1 MGGGGVN
8 RIKDPD
14 YQAWLSSHKPF
25 HWFIAF
31 YGILK
36 EGGFDVIIGNPPY
49 VEYSKVKNEY
59 EVHGYQTENC
69 GNLFAFTT
77 ERSLK
82 LLNTNGGFG
91 FIVPLSL
98 VCTKRMEILQS
109 LLTQFSKSVWLS
121 NFAERP
127 SKLFVGAEVQLTIL
141 LSRSDKKRGSGI
153 STTDYTKWSVEER
166 TDLFNGIG
174 YLYDVSNINSFIIPK
189 LGLNTEFGIL
199 EKINTH
205 TSSLGNYLLRRSEYI
220 IFYRMSGGRYWKVFT
235 DFSPSF
241 KVNGRPRQS
250 TAEKHLYVETQEL
263 SKSIIAVLSSN
274 LFWWWYTITTDCR
287 NLPTY
292 TILDFPVLKSMLN
305 DFKLVDIG
313 QKYLDDLC
321 YNSIIEVRQ
330 QSNGQIENQAFK
342 VQKSKHII
350 DEIDRVL
357 AKHYGFTDEEL
368 DFIINYDIKYRM
380 SLGN

>member
-1 MGGGGVN
+1 MGGGARLDG
-8 RIKDPD
+8 R
-14 YQAWLSSHKPF
+14 YQGWLASHKPF

-36 EGGFDVIIGNPPY
+36 NGGFDVVIGNPPY

-59 EVHGYQTENC
+59 EIHEYQTENC

-82 LLNTNGGFG
+82 LLNANTNGGFG

-98 VCTKRMEILQS
+98 VCTKRMGTLQS

-141 LSRSDKKRGSGI
+141 LSRVNKKIGSTI
-153 STTDYTKWSVEER
+153 ATTDYTKWSVEER
-166 TDLFNGIG
+166 TDLFTGIN
-174 YLYDVSNINSFIIPK
+174 YFYDVSNINPFIIPK
-189 LGLNTEFGIL
+189 LRLNTESGIL
-199 EKINTH
+199 SKINIH
-205 TSSLGNYLLRRSEYI
+205 TSPLGNYLLRRSEYT

-235 DFSPSF
+235 DFSPFF
-241 KVNGRPRQS
+241 KVNGIAKQS

-292 TILDFPVLKSMLN
+292 TILDFPITKSILH

-321 YNSIIEVRQ
+321 HNSIIEVRQ
-330 QSNGQIENQAFK
+330 QSSGQIENQAFR

-350 DEIDRVL
+350 DKIDRVL
-357 AKHYGFTDEEL
+357 AQHYGFTDEEL

-380 SLGN
+380 GLGK